1 MKSIMGYTSNND
13 VVMQGLANSQ
23 CEGNI
28 EALANRLNEFL
39 VSVSNNLPRLTDDLA
54 VFDVQDEI
62 PAEYVSV
69 MMTENALQQIK
80 VNKAVGP
87 DNVPAWVLR
96 DNASTLAAPLTALFN
111 TSLRDGVIPALWKT
125 AHVIP
130 LPKKQ
135 PPRSIE
141 KDIRPISLTPIV
153 SKIFKSIVM
162 KWVDHILENK
172 IDDKQFGGGAGTFTT
187 DALVEMI
194 HHWCEATVRCRTYV
208 RIVLLD
214 FAKAF
219 DLINH
224 EKLLVKLKA
233 NDVPP
238 HILRWMGSFLLDR
251 TQQVKIG
258 KTVSSVGKPQRR
270 CSPGHC
276 IRP

>member
-1 MKSIMGYTSNND
+1 MKSLMGTTSNND
-13 VVMQGLANSQ
+13 AEMQGLANNL

-28 EALANRLNEFL
+28 EVLANRINEFL
-39 VSVSNNLPRLTDDLA
+39 VSVSSNLPRLTNDLA

-62 PAEYVSV
+62 PAEYVISV
-69 MMTENALQQIK
+69 MTTENALQHIK

-130 LPKKQ
+130 LPKKK

-153 SKIFKSIVM
+153 SKIFESIVM
-162 KWVDHILENK
+162 KWVDHILEDK
-172 IDDKQFGGGAGTFTT
+172 IDDKQFGGGIGTSTT

-194 HHWCEATVRCRTYV
+194 HHWCEATDRYGTYV

-224 EKLLVKLKA
+224 EKLLVKRQA

-238 HILRWMGSFLLDR
+238 NIY
-251 TQQVKIG
+251 
-258 KTVSSVGKPQRR
+258 
-270 CSPGHC
+270 
-276 IRP
+276 